1 MSTLANNISMVLCK
15 EPKQGDLMKVLGPIA
30 DKWQNIGE
38 ALGMKTDR
46 LKDDASVDDIFL
58 LYTVMRKVLKNSRV
72 TWKTIID
79 VVRNKPVCSQVVADM
94 IEEFLSRDD
103 VYSRYT
109 S

>member
-1 MSTLANNISMVLCK
+1 MVLHK
-15 EPKQGDLMKVLGPIA
+15 EPKQGDLMKVLSPIA
-30 DKWQNIGE
+30 DDWQNIGE

-46 LKDDASVDDIFL
+46 LKNDDSVDNIFL
-58 LYTVMRKVLKNSRV
+58 LYTVLRKVLKNSRV

-94 IEEFLSRDD
+94 IEDFLSQDD
-103 VYSRYT
+103 VHSRYI